1 MKTKEILGILMLFLC
16 TFSFIS
22 CDDDKEQDIVRLGQY
37 KIWGSVCNL

>member
-22 CDDDKEQDIVRLGQY
+22 CSDDNDGNETKNKHQ
-37 KIWGSVCNL
+37 